1 MKYLILC
8 CFNEDRW
15 QAIPEADRDAVMQDY
30 SAWIEGIEGSG
41 QHLASAKLKPSAGAA
56 TLRSNGGKTVVTDGP
71 FAETKEQ
78 LGGYHLVECADFDEA
93 LAVASRIP
101 TLRLGGT
108 VEVREVESEH

>member
-8 CFNEDRW
+8 CFDEERW
-15 QAIPEADRDAVMQDY
+15 QAIPESDREAVMQEY
-30 SAWIEGIEGSG
+30 GAWIENIETSG
-41 QHLASAKLKPSAGAA
+41 QHVASAKLKPSTGAA
-56 TLRSNGGKTVVTDGP
+56 TLRSNGGKPVVTDGP

-78 LGGYHLVECADFDEA
+78 LGGYHLVACADFDEA

-101 TLRLGGT
+101 TLRVGGT